1 MLHLHFLRRGNT
13 MPLRSLFAM
22 TLRSPNTDILPP
34 SPNELLNIVTRFS
47 AELGTMTDLTTLGN
61 CIIQELCHAVATTHG
76 TLFLLDR
83 EHEYYRRANLVGS
96 AASTLIPSTLAVSH
110 PLPQYLLATNRIMT
124 QADSAEDPQEAA
136 SRAGARTA
144 METMQATRVVPHL
157 IKGRLIAFSLLG
169 AAQPLAGENALAR
182 SVLAALAQTA
192 TNALDTIVLY
202 EDLHRSHTLMKR
214 TDRLKSLETIA
225 GGFAH
230 EIRNPLTSIKTFIQ
244 LAPERKDDPQ
254 FIQEFS
260 KVVLDDVYRIERLI
274 QEILD
279 YARYMEPKLTDEDF
293 NDIVA
298 SCLYFIDVKAD
309 SHGIKIEK
317 ELAPDLPRVMLDRQQ
332 IKQVLLNLLLNAMD
346 SMTGAGGRLRVQT
359 RKLVK
364 PGGHVWVH
372 IEIEDNGEGIE
383 ETNLEHIFDP
393 FFTTK
398 HESGEHEGTGLGL
411 TIVHQIIQEHHGEIR
426 VKSSFGVGTTFFV
439 SLPALPA

>member
-1 MLHLHFLRRGNT
+1 
-13 MPLRSLFAM
+13 M
-22 TLRSPNTDILPP
+22 TLHPPNTDTLPP
-34 SPNELLNIVTRFS
+34 SPSELLNIVTRFS

-61 CIIQELCHAVATTHG
+61 CIIQELCRAGATTHG

-83 EHEYYRRANLVGS
+83 EHEYYRRANIVGS
-96 AASTLIPSTLAVSH
+96 VVSTLIPSTLAVTH

-157 IKGRLIAFSLLG
+157 IKSRLIAFSLLG
-169 AAQPLAGENALAR
+169 AAQPLAGENALTR

-346 SMTGAGGRLRVQT
+346 SMTEAGGRLRVQT
-359 RKLVK
+359 RRLVK

-372 IEIEDNGEGIE
+372 IEIEDNGEGIQ

-411 TIVHQIIQEHHGEIR
+411 TIVHQIIQEHQGEIR

>member
-1 MLHLHFLRRGNT
+1 MASHT
-13 MPLRSLFAM
+13 APLRPLFAM
-22 TLRSPNTDILPP
+22 TSRPSNTDILAP
-34 SPNELLNIVTRFS
+34 SASELLNIVTRF
-47 AELGTMTDLTTLGN
+47 AVDLGTMTDLTTLGN
-61 CIIQELCHAVATTHG
+61 RIIQELCHAGATTHG
-76 TLFLLDR
+76 ALFLLDR
-83 EHEYYRRANLVGS
+83 EHECYRRASTVGPV
-96 AASTLIPSTLAVSH
+96 APTCIPPTLAVSH
-110 PLPQYLLATNRIMT
+110 PLPHYLLATNQIMT
-124 QADSAEDPQEAA
+124 QADSAVDLQETD
-136 SRAGARTA
+136 SGTGARAA
-144 METMQATRVVPHL
+144 MESMQAARIVPHL
-157 IKGRLIAFSLLG
+157 NKGRLIAFSLLG
-169 AAQPLAGENALAR
+169 AAVPMAGENTLTR

-192 TNALDTIVLY
+192 TNALDTTVLY

-317 ELAPDLPRVMLDRQQ
+317 ELASDLPRVMLDRQQ

-346 SMTGAGGRLRVQT
+346 SMAGAGGRLRVQT
-359 RKLVK
+359 STLVK
-364 PGGHVWVH
+364 PGGKVWAH
-372 IEIEDNGEGIE
+372 IEIQDTGEGIQD
-383 ETNLEHIFDP
+383 TNLEHIFDP

-426 VKSSFGVGTTFFV
+426 VKSSVGVGTTFFV
-439 SLPALPA
+439 SLPALPT

>member
-1 MLHLHFLRRGNT
+1 MEG
-13 MPLRSLFAM
+13 
-22 TLRSPNTDILPP
+22 LRSPRVSLFVMTSHLTNTDLLAP
-34 SPNELLNIVTRFS
+34 SSSELLNIVTQFTVD
-47 AELGTMTDLTTLGN
+47 LGAMTDLTTLGDR
-61 CIIQELCHAVATTHG
+61 IIQELCRASTTTHG
-76 TLFLLDR
+76 TLFLLDH
-83 EHEYYRRANLVGS
+83 EHECYRRVSMVGPI
-96 AASTLIPSTLAVSH
+96 APTCTPPTLTMNH
-110 PLPQYLLATNRIMT
+110 PLPHHLLATSRIMME
-124 QADSAEDPQEAA
+124 ADSAEGLQDAD
-136 SRAGARTA
+136 SGDSARTA
-144 METMQATRVVPHL
+144 MKAMQASYVVPHL
-157 IKGRLIAFSLLG
+157 IKGRLIAFSTLG
-169 AAQPLAGENALAR
+169 TAMPTGGDTALTR
-182 SVLAALAQTA
+182 SVLAALAQVA

-202 EDLHRSHTLMKR
+202 EDLRRSHTLIKR

-244 LAPERKDDPQ
+244 LAPQRKDDPQ

-298 SCLYFIDVKAD
+298 SCLYFIDVKA
-309 SHGIKIEK
+309 SSQGIKIEK
-317 ELAPDLPRVMLDRQQ
+317 ELAENLPRVMLDRQQ
-332 IKQVLLNLLLNAMD
+332 IKQVLLNLLLNAVD
-346 SMTGAGGRLRVQT
+346 SMAGSGGRLRVQT
-359 RKLVK
+359 RKLEK
-364 PGGHVWVH
+364 PGGTVWAH
-372 IEIEDNGEGIE
+372 IEIEDTGEGIQ

-426 VKSSFGVGTTFFV
+426 VKSSVGVGTTFFV
-439 SLPALPA
+439 SLPALPT

>member
-1 MLHLHFLRRGNT
+1 
-13 MPLRSLFAM
+13 M
-22 TLRSPNTDILPP
+22 TLRPSSTDISAP
-34 SPNELLNIVTRFS
+34 SSNELLNIVAGF
-47 AELGTMTDLTTLGN
+47 AADLGSMTDLTTLGN
-61 CIIQELCHAVATTHG
+61 RIIHELCRAGSMTYG
-76 TLFLLDR
+76 ILFLLDR
-83 EHEYYRRANLVGS
+83 EHECYRRASMVGS
-96 AASTLIPSTLAVSH
+96 VDHLLIPATLTVNH
-110 PLPQYLLATNRIMT
+110 PLPRHLLTTNRIMT
-124 QADSAEDPQEAA
+124 PLDSAADLQETDCG
-136 SRAGARTA
+136 AGARAA
-144 METMQATRVVPHL
+144 MEAMQVSRIVPHL
-157 IKGRLIAFSLLG
+157 NKGRLIAFSLLG
-169 AAQPLAGENALAR
+169 TSEPLAEENALTK
-182 SVLAALAQTA
+182 SLLAALAQTA
-192 TNALDTIVLY
+192 TSALDTIVLY

-214 TDRLKSLETIA
+214 TDRLKSLETMA

-332 IKQVLLNLLLNAMD
+332 IKQVLLNLLLNAIA
-346 SMTGAGGRLRVQT
+346 SMAAAGGRLRVQT

-364 PGGHVWVH
+364 PGGKVWAH
-372 IEIEDNGEGIE
+372 IEIEDTGEGIQD
-383 ETNLEHIFDP
+383 TNLEHIFDP

-398 HESGEHEGTGLGL
+398 HKSGEHEGTGLGL
-411 TIVHQIIQEHHGEIR
+411 TIVHQIIQEHHGEIL
-426 VKSSFGVGTTFFV
+426 VKSSVGVGTTFFV

>member
-1 MLHLHFLRRGNT
+1 MAGHMASLR
-13 MPLRSLFAM
+13 PLFAM
-22 TLRSPNTDILPP
+22 TSPPSNTDISKPT
-34 SPNELLNIVTRFS
+34 SSELLNIVTRFAS
-47 AELGTMTDLTTLGN
+47 DLGTMTDLTTLGSR
-61 CIIQELCHAVATTHG
+61 IIQELCHAGATTHG

-83 EHEYYRRANLVGS
+83 EHECYRRANMVGPV
-96 AASTLIPSTLAVSH
+96 APILIPPTLAVSH
-110 PLPQYLLATNRIMT
+110 PLPRHLLATNRIMT
-124 QADSAEDPQEAA
+124 QADSASDLQETDSGA
-136 SRAGARTA
+136 SARTT
-144 METMQATRVVPHL
+144 MESMQATRIVPHL
-157 IKGRLIAFSLLG
+157 NKGRLIAFSLLG
-169 AAQPLAGENALAR
+169 AAQPLAGENTLTR
-182 SVLAALAQTA
+182 SLLAALAQTA

-202 EDLHRSHTLMKR
+202 EDLHRSHTLIKR

-309 SHGIKIEK
+309 SYGIKIEK
-317 ELAPDLPRVMLDRQQ
+317 ELASDLPRVMLDRQQ

-346 SMTGAGGRLRVQT
+346 SMARAGGRLRIQT

-364 PGGHVWVH
+364 PGGKVWAH
-372 IEIEDNGEGIE
+372 IEIEDTGEGIQD
-383 ETNLEHIFDP
+383 TNLEHIFDP

-426 VKSSFGVGTTFFV
+426 VKSSIGIGTTFFV
-439 SLPALPA
+439 SLPAVPA

>member
-1 MLHLHFLRRGNT
+1 MAGHT
-13 MPLRSLFAM
+13 APLRPLFIM
-22 TLRSPNTDILPP
+22 TSHPSSTDIVAP
-34 SPNELLNIVTRFS
+34 SSSELLNIVTRF
-47 AELGTMTDLTTLGN
+47 AADLGTMTDLTTLGN
-61 CIIQELCHAVATTHG
+61 RIIQELCLAGATTHG

-83 EHEYYRRANLVGS
+83 EHECYRRASMVGPV
-96 AASTLIPSTLAVSH
+96 APTLIPPTLAVSH
-110 PLPQYLLATNRIMT
+110 PLPQYLITTNRIMT
-124 QADSAEDPQEAA
+124 QADSAADLQETDAGT
-136 SRAGARTA
+136 GARAT
-144 METMQATRVVPHL
+144 MESMQATRIVPHL
-157 IKGRLIAFSLLG
+157 NKGRLIAFSLLG
-169 AAQPLAGENALAR
+169 AAVPMAGENALTR

-202 EDLHRSHTLMKR
+202 EDLHRSHAHMKR

-230 EIRNPLTSIKTFIQ
+230 EIRNPLTSIKIFIQ
-244 LAPERKDDPQ
+244 LVPERKDDPE

-260 KVVLDDVYRIERLI
+260 KIVLADVYRIERLI

-279 YARYMEPKLTDEDF
+279 YARYMEPKLADENF
-293 NDIVA
+293 NEIVT

-309 SHGIKIEK
+309 SRGIKIEK
-317 ELAPDLPRVMLDRQQ
+317 ELASDLPRVMLDRQQ

-346 SMTGAGGRLRVQT
+346 SMAGAGGRLRVQT

-364 PGGHVWVH
+364 PGGDVWAH
-372 IEIEDNGEGIE
+372 IEIEDTGVGIQD
-383 ETNLEHIFDP
+383 TNLEHIFDP

-411 TIVHQIIQEHHGEIR
+411 TIVHQIIQEHHGEIQ
-426 VKSSFGVGTTFFV
+426 VKSSVGVGTTFFV

>member
-1 MLHLHFLRRGNT
+1 MTSHL
-13 MPLRSLFAM
+13 S
-22 TLRSPNTDILPP
+22 NTDILPP
-34 SPNELLNIVTRFS
+34 SSSELLNIVTRFS

-61 CIIQELCHAVATTHG
+61 RIIEELCRAGATTHG

-83 EHEYYRRANLVGS
+83 DHEYYRRAGMVGS
-96 AASTLIPSTLAVSH
+96 VAPTLMPPTLAVSH
-110 PLPQYLLATNRIMT
+110 PLPHHLLATNRIMT
-124 QADSAEDPQEAA
+124 QDGSPLDLQETDSE
-136 SRAGARTA
+136 SGARAA
-144 METMQATRVVPHL
+144 MDAMQATRSVPHL

-169 AAQPLAGENALAR
+169 EAQPLAEENTLTR

-192 TNALDTIVLY
+192 TNALNTIVLS
-202 EDLHRSHTLMKR
+202 EDLLRSHTLMKR

-293 NDIVA
+293 NDLVA
-298 SCLYFIDVKAD
+298 SCLYFIDVKAG

-317 ELAPDLPRVMLDRQQ
+317 ELASDLPRVMLDRQQ

-346 SMTGAGGRLRVQT
+346 SMAGVGGRLRVQT

-364 PGGHVWVH
+364 PGGHVWAH
-372 IEIEDNGEGIE
+372 IEIEDTGEGIP

-426 VKSSFGVGTTFFV
+426 VKSSVGVGTTFFV
-439 SLPALPA
+439 SLPALPT

>member
-1 MLHLHFLRRGNT
+1 MEGHT
-13 MPLRSLFAM
+13 APLRPLFAM
-22 TLRSPNTDILPP
+22 TLRPSNTGIVAPP
-34 SPNELLNIVTRFS
+34 ASELLDIVTRF
-47 AELGTMTDLTTLGN
+47 AADLGAMTDLTTLGIR
-61 CIIQELCHAVATTHG
+61 IIQELCRAGATTHG

-83 EHEYYRRANLVGS
+83 EHECYRRANMVGPV
-96 AASTLIPSTLAVSH
+96 APTLIPPTLAVSH
-110 PLPQYLLATNRIMT
+110 PLPHHLLATNRIMT
-124 QADSAEDPQEAA
+124 QADSAADLQETDSGADARAA
-136 SRAGARTA
+136 MKS
-144 METMQATRVVPHL
+144 MQATRIVPHL
-157 IKGRLIAFSLLG
+157 NKGCLIAFSLLG
-169 AAQPLAGENALAR
+169 ASQPLAEESALTR

-309 SHGIKIEK
+309 SSGIKIEK

-346 SMTGAGGRLRVQT
+346 SMAGAGGRLRVQT

-364 PGGHVWVH
+364 PGGKVWAH
-372 IEIEDNGEGIE
+372 IEIEDTGEGIQD
-383 ETNLEHIFDP
+383 TNLEHIFDP

-426 VKSSFGVGTTFFV
+426 VKSSVGVGTTFFV

>member
-1 MLHLHFLRRGNT
+1 MTSHL
-13 MPLRSLFAM
+13 S
-22 TLRSPNTDILPP
+22 NTDVLSP
-34 SPNELLNIVTRFS
+34 SSCELLNIVTRF
-47 AELGTMTDLTTLGN
+47 AADMGTMTDLTTLGN
-61 CIIQELCHAVATTHG
+61 RIIQELCHAGATTHG
-76 TLFLLDR
+76 ALFLLDR
-83 EHEYYRRANLVGS
+83 EHECYRRASMVGPV
-96 AASTLIPSTLAVSH
+96 AATIIPPTLAMSH
-110 PLPQYLLATNRIMT
+110 PLPHHLLATNRIMT
-124 QADSAEDPQEAA
+124 QVDSAADLQETHSGAG
-136 SRAGARTA
+136 SRAA
-144 METMQATRVVPHL
+144 MESMQATRVVPHL
-157 IKGRLIAFSLLG
+157 NKGRLIAFSLLG
-169 AAQPLAGENALAR
+169 AAQPLAGENALTR
-182 SVLAALAQTA
+182 SVLTALAQTA

-202 EDLHRSHTLMKR
+202 EDLHRSHALMKR
-214 TDRLKSLETIA
+214 TDRLRSLETIA

-244 LAPERKDDPQ
+244 LAPERKDDPY

-260 KVVLDDVYRIERLI
+260 KVVLDDVNRIERLI
-274 QEILD
+274 EEILD

-317 ELAPDLPRVMLDRQQ
+317 ELASDLPRVMLDRQQ

-346 SMTGAGGRLRVQT
+346 SMARAGGHLRVQT

-364 PGGHVWVH
+364 PGGKVWAH
-372 IEIEDNGEGIE
+372 IEIEDTGEGIQD
-383 ETNLEHIFDP
+383 TNLEHIFDP

-426 VKSSFGVGTTFFV
+426 VKSSVGVGTTFFV